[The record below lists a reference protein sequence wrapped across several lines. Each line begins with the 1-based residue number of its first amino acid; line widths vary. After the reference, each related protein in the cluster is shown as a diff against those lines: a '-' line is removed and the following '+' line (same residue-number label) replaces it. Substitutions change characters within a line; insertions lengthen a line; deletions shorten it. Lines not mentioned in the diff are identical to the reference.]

1 MNNAIIAGDPDIQR
15 SIDAISAKKREAAAW
30 FEQHGYPHQKLED
43 WKYTPVHRITAPD
56 YVLPGR
62 DTASLL
68 SKESFATLPFTGLDA
83 WYLVFINGWLSSELS
98 VIPHEEK
105 GITVGNMADEALQ
118 TLAAPHLG
126 TIAGLNSGFVAS
138 NTAGFTDGAFIH
150 ATGGSHLEK
159 PVVVYHLALATDAPV
174 KIRPRNLFVAE
185 QDASFKVIEVFAG
198 ATKEAALTN
207 IVTEIKAERNAV
219 VDYTKLQLETGEN
232 YHVGYTEID
241 QHENASVDTHII
253 SLNGAFVRNNLH
265 FRLSDK
271 HCRSIMNGLYLLTG
285 NQFLDNHTRV
295 NHNSPECYSDQLRS
309 EEHTS
314 ELQSLMRSSY
324 AVFCLKKKTQ
334 N

>member
-138 NTAGFTDGAFIH
+138 NTAGFTDG
-150 ATGGSHLEK
+150 
-159 PVVVYHLALATDAPV
+159 
-174 KIRPRNLFVAE
+174 
-185 QDASFKVIEVFAG
+185 
-198 ATKEAALTN
+198 
-207 IVTEIKAERNAV
+207 
-219 VDYTKLQLETGEN
+219 
-232 YHVGYTEID
+232 
-241 QHENASVDTHII
+241 
-253 SLNGAFVRNNLH
+253 
-265 FRLSDK
+265 
-271 HCRSIMNGLYLLTG
+271 
-285 NQFLDNHTRV
+285 
-295 NHNSPECYSDQLRS
+295 RS

-314 ELQSLMRSSY
+314 ELQSLMRISY
-324 AVFCLKKKTQ
+324 AVFCLKKKNKNYIPPDKTTQ
-334 N
+334 QKT